1 MSTLAST
8 LERFQAADRQ
18 TRLDLLLDYS
28 KKLPPLPEHFEAMR
42 NEGMHMVPEC
52 MSPVFLWLA
61 SEGAGVRLY
70 ADAPREAPT
79 VRGFVSLLERAV
91 RDAEPAE
98 VSKLPNDLLERLGLV
113 EILGM
118 TRIHGLTAILQRVKK
133 MAEAAARHGGQP
145 ATPAS

>member
-28 KKLPPLPEHFEAMR
+28 RKLPPLPEHLEAMR
-42 NEGMHMVPEC
+42 NEGTHMVPEC

-61 SEGAGVRLY
+61 SEATGVRLY

-113 EILGM
+113 DILGM
-118 TRIHGLTAILQRVKK
+118 SRIHGLTAILQRVKI
-133 MAEAAARHGGQP
+133 MAEAAARHGAQP